1 MKEKILKYFKTICLW
16 ILIISFIVSSIS
28 FVKNVS
34 NYLTPSKIDKNPTDE
49 NLIHYTKSLEDN
61 LDNLTKDLKDIY
73 GENYPALGIIYYKT
87 VLHYSSETLV
97 QNFIFEIICGFGV
110 GNVIYFIFIAKYKK
124 YKLFIV
130 LVIVLFIT
138 SIFLSLS
145 DILTNVVNGEKI
157 DFSLSNLFWNMET
170 TSIPYTITA
179 IILITIQKI
188 YSTYIAIRD
197 S

>member
-34 NYLTPSKIDKNPTDE
+34 NYLTPSKIDKNPTNE

-145 DILTNVVNGEKI
+145 DILTNVVNGERI